1 MIEEFIKIK
10 TACKK
15 RTKKLSIAHGK
26 ITNITNMFSRS
37 MTNRIDEWTE
47 NILMHQR

>member
-1 MIEEFIKIK
+1 MIEELIKIK

-15 RTKKLSIAHGK
+15 RKKSCSLSMEK
-26 ITNITNMFSRS
+26 LLMFTRS

-47 NILMHQR
+47 YTLRHER

>member
-1 MIEEFIKIK
+1 MIEELIKIK

-15 RTKKLSIAHGK
+15 RKKKLFIEHGK
-26 ITNITNMFSRS
+26 ITNMFSRS

-47 NILMHQR
+47 NTLRHER